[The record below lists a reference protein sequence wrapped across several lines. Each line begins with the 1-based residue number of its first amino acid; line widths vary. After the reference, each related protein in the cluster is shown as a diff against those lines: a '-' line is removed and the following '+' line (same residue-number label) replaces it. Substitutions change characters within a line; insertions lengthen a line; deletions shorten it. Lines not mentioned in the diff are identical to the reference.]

1 MPARHPV
8 SMRGPC
14 VRAAGSPAGTRRT
27 PHDRQNGHQP
37 DRVSRRDAAAAG
49 VCPTA
54 PGSAGRRDPAGKKRA
69 KRPSQKR
76 SSGPQKIQN
85 SFPAARRK
93 RPRRQKTGQA
103 PARRQAAAP
112 VSEDP
117 PSAGA
122 GRSPRKLSRR
132 KRPRRAFSPYLG
144 RPAGAG
150 QLRFSAPAPGAKAR
164 RSAGGKRFRPL
175 SPAGRGRAALCG
187 PCSPHSQSCPR
198 SSSSPRSSGRA
209 GATPRAAPPP
219 PRGGAGR
226 SGTGQSAASHR
237 PLTARAAARPD
248 RPKTPRPRRRRSGK
262 RPARWPPRGSSAPCA
277 RCRSPRCRGCTAG

>member
-1 MPARHPV
+1 
-8 SMRGPC
+8 MRRPC
-14 VRAAGSPAGTRRT
+14 VRAAGSPAQTRRT
-27 PHDRQNGHQP
+27 PHDWQNGHQP

-54 PGSAGRRDPAGKKRA
+54 PGSAGRRDSAGKK
-69 KRPSQKR
+69 
-76 SSGPQKIQN
+76 
-85 SFPAARRK
+85 
-93 RPRRQKTGQA
+93 TGQTA
-103 PARRQAAAP
+103 LSKKVVRPAKNPKQF
-112 VSEDP
+112 
-117 PSAGA
+117 
-122 GRSPRKLSRR
+122 SR
-132 KRPRRAFSPYLG
+132 

-150 QLRFSAPAPGAKAR
+150 QLRFPAPGAKAR

-187 PCSPHSQSCPR
+187 PCSPRSPHSQSCPR
-198 SSSSPRSSGRA
+198 SSSSLRSSGRA